1 MFGKPGAAYDA
12 AQKATPSGR
21 ELEAAALFKAARRL
35 EAVKSHWEAPD
46 RDALLLEA
54 LRYNQR
60 LWTVFQAELER
71 PDHGL
76 PDELRLNLLR
86 LAAFID
92 RRTFDLMAN
101 PDREKL
107 QALIDIDRNIA
118 SGLAQQPAAAP
129 PA

>member
-1 MFGKPGAAYDA
+1 MLGKPDAAYDA
-12 AQKATPSGR
+12 AQKATASGR

-35 EAVKSHWEAPD
+35 EAVKAQWDAPD

-71 PDHGL
+71 PDHGI
-76 PDELRLNLLR
+76 PEELRLNLLR
-86 LAAFID
+86 LSAFID

-101 PDREKL
+101 PEREKL

-118 SGLAQQPAAAP
+118 SGLAQAAP
-129 PA
+129 PASSE